1 MATTIPEQ
9 PEMKKPRLVKTKIVA
24 CYFLFLWLL
33 GLLWSVTVFL
43 SQLPLM
49 QNVIMKYIFMILM
62 FLCMT
67 LGGGFAMLM
76 MKPSWFYVVVAFQ
89 PVFPI
94 LFLIFRSS
102 WLQFMGMIYHLAVV
116 GFMIVVAYAC
126 FYYYWHF
133 DEIERNDNP
142 GILEIFAL
150 FQGGMSISN
159 AMIFIAFTVMLYFDV
174 RKQKKW
180 DLMSGKLIK

>member
-1 MATTIPEQ
+1 
-9 PEMKKPRLVKTKIVA
+9 
-24 CYFLFLWLL
+24 
-33 GLLWSVTVFL
+33 
-43 SQLPLM
+43 
-49 QNVIMKYIFMILM
+49 
-62 FLCMT
+62 
-67 LGGGFAMLM
+67 
-76 MKPSWFYVVVAFQ
+76 
-89 PVFPI
+89 
-94 LFLIFRSS
+94 
-102 WLQFMGMIYHLAVV
+102 MIYHLAVV